1 MKLPAQLTLVAFPE
15 SDQQNRFST
24 TKGSGPEAIYRL
36 QDPARDTV
44 WGFVVV
50 DNTQRGPGL
59 GGIRLAPDLSQLE
72 VQRLARSMTL
82 KNAAAGLPYGGGKSG
97 LIVDP
102 SLLADAP
109 HARAALFDLFAE
121 ALYPLPTYISAP
133 DMGTNEQD
141 IQRIYEFNYKQSN
154 STEHQRGGAGRP
166 PAKGGIPIDEW
177 GLTAHGLVSAAV
189 SLEHLL
195 PDFSIDGATVVI
207 QGYGNVGA
215 PTANK
220 LSRRGAKVVGA
231 SDIHAGL
238 WRPQGLNLKEL
249 ERVRLQARGL
259 SNYSLPIERKFGP
272 GEVINLLEAPCD
284 ILVPAARPDA
294 ITAKNADRVQCRIIL
309 QGANAP
315 VNKMTQYYLENR
327 RGILCMADF
336 IVNVGG
342 VIGCAVE
349 LKLSGDGEFKNKIEA
364 TGTQRY
370 VEDLIDNIVGGNVT
384 EIYQRLSET
393 KGSDTTFTEQA
404 LLFAEE
410 KISAP
415 ESIL

>member
-1 MKLPAQLTLVAFPE
+1 MKLPAQLILVAVPE
-15 SDQQNRFST
+15 PDQQNRFSAA
-24 TKGSGPEAIYRL
+24 KGSGPEAIYKL
-36 QDPARDTV
+36 QDPERNTV

-102 SLLADAP
+102 SLLADEP
-109 HARAALFDLFAE
+109 QVRANLFDLFAE
-121 ALYPLPTYISAP
+121 ALYPLHTYIAAP

-141 IQRIYEFNYKQSN
+141 IQRIYEFNCKQSN

-166 PAKGGIPIDEW
+166 PANGGIPIDEW
-177 GLTAHGLVSAAV
+177 GLTAHGLVSAVV

-195 PDFSIDGATVVI
+195 PNFKIEGAKVVI

-220 LSRRGAKVVGA
+220 LSRRGSKVIGA

-238 WRPQGLNLKEL
+238 WHPQGLNIDEM

-259 SNYSLPIERKFGP
+259 SNYSLPVERKFGP
-272 GEVINLLEAPCD
+272 GKIDWLLEAPCD

-294 ITAKNADRVQCRIIL
+294 ITAKNADRIQCRIIL

-315 VNKMTQYYLENR
+315 VNKITQYYLENR
-327 RGILCMADF
+327 RGILCLADF

-349 LKLSGDGEFKNKIEA
+349 SKLGGDAEFKKKIQA
-364 TGTQRY
+364 TGTRRY
-370 VEDLIDNIVGGNVT
+370 VEELIDKIVGGNVT

-393 KGSDTTFTEQA
+393 RESDITFTEQA

-410 KISAP
+410 KICNS